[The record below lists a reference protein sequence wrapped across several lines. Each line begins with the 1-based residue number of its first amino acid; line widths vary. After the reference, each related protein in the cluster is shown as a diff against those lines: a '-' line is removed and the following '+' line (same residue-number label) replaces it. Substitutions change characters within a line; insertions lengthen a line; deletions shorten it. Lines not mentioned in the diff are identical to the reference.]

1 MFAHRCPHCGKMTV
15 YFDEEIPYRDFGLEG
30 KGAVTIYHCESPSC
44 GAVITVMVQEN
55 EEGEEK

>member
-1 MFAHRCPHCGKMTV
+1 MKRCSV